1 MKVIGPKTY
10 WPEKRQIA
18 YKRAVH
24 PLFDRLSLW
33 HDPVPRQGPEQM
45 ACDEALCESVSE
57 PVLRVF
63 RWAAPWC
70 SAGYFSSWQEA
81 SGVRPDLPLCRR
93 WTGGGV
99 VVHENDFT
107 FALIAPKST
116 AWSSLRPVES
126 YRVLHE
132 ALADTLRETGE
143 DAGIFRG
150 TSSSAA
156 QCFVAPTR
164 HDVVGKGTKL
174 AGGAQRRTRTALLHQ
189 GSVQAEGA
197 KKPGFAEGL
206 AARLAGIITDWQP
219 SGGLQERVHLLL
231 EEKYG
236 RPSFL
241 ERIP

>member
-1 MKVIGPKTY
+1 M
-10 WPEKRQIA
+10 A
-18 YKRAVH
+18 YKHAVH

-33 HDPVPRQGPEQM
+33 LDPVPRHGPEQM

-81 SGVRPDLPLCRR
+81 GGVRPDLPLCRR

-107 FALIAPKST
+107 FALVAPKNSP
-116 AWSSLRPVES
+116 WSSLRPAES

-132 ALADTLRETGE
+132 ALADALRESGT
-143 DAGIFRG
+143 DAGIFSG
-150 TSSSAA
+150 TGSSAA
-156 QCFVAPTR
+156 QCFVAPAQ
-164 HDVVGKGTKL
+164 HDVIGNGTKL
-174 AGGAQRRTRTALLHQ
+174 AGGAQKRTRTALLHQ
-189 GSVQAEGA
+189 GSVQAGAA
-197 KKPGFAEGL
+197 KKPGFAEAW
-206 AARLAGIITDWQP
+206 AARLAGKITDWQP
-219 SGGLQERVHLLL
+219 PGGFQESVRLLL

-241 ERIP
+241 ERVP